1 MTSSRRLAALAVLV
15 CGVAAC
21 AVATPSQPAASRSSA
36 LPAAPSTTPSVAP
49 LATAS
54 DRPAGRLG
62 DLGALLDIRSVS
74 SEFTARVLEFA
85 SAGSSIV
92 ASASE
97 RQGDDAAPDLYVIP
111 SSTGQA
117 QLAWRNPERDHSLV
131 RLAGDGSTIAF
142 VDMPVTGEAEW
153 TLRLIPDE
161 GAAPVV
167 LDRLADHPDVP
178 SLVPSVAVYWPF
190 VAWTAFDRGP
200 DGAVSQLLYAQSP
213 DWEPTLIAERP
224 AADAELWFPSLH
236 GTQLVYTEL
245 VYSEDRSTDERRVW
259 LTEINDPDG
268 PERLDSSGL
277 ATMPVINQFAVAWK
291 EGERGFHQLNW
302 GSMERRI
309 AETGSSLPMWEQEEV
324 NYPSAGTRY
333 MTWWTSSQQTLPV
346 WDGAHAF
353 AREIVT
359 YDNLD
364 QRVLRAH
371 VAGSL
376 IVWLFVDESVAPGF
390 SEIRYAVLV
399 QG

>member
-1 MTSSRRLAALAVLV
+1 MRSSRRLAALAVLV
-15 CGVAAC
+15 GGVAAC
-21 AVATPSQPAASRSSA
+21 TVATPSQPAASRSSA
-36 LPAAPSTTPSVAP
+36 EPATRPAVPSTAP
-49 LATAS
+49 VATAS
-54 DRPAGRLG
+54 DQPEGNLG
-62 DLGALLDIRSVS
+62 DLGKLLDIRSVS

-85 SAGSSIV
+85 SAGSSII
-92 ASASE
+92 ASAAQQE
-97 RQGDDAAPDLYVIP
+97 GDETAPDLYVIP
-111 SSTGQA
+111 SSTGVP

-131 RLAGDGSTIAF
+131 RLAGDGNMIAF

-153 TLRLIPDE
+153 TLRLLPDE
-161 GAAPVV
+161 GATPII
-167 LDRLADHPDVP
+167 LDQLVDDPDVP
-178 SLVPSVAVYWPF
+178 TLVPSVAAYWPF

-224 AADAELWFPSLH
+224 AGESELWFPSLH
-236 GTQLVYTEL
+236 GAQVVYTEL

-259 LTEINDPDG
+259 LTEIDDPDG
-268 PERLDSSGL
+268 PDRLDSSGL
-277 ATMPVINQFAVAWK
+277 ATMPVINQFDIAWK
-291 EGERGFHQLNW
+291 EGEQGFHQLNW

-309 AETGSSLPMWEQEEV
+309 TETASSLPMWEEEEV

-333 MTWWTSSQQTLPV
+333 MTWWTSSQSRVAV
-346 WDGAHAF
+346 WDGAQGV

-359 YDNLD
+359 YDTVD

-376 IVWLFVDESVAPGF
+376 IAWLFVDETGAPAY